1 MKLFRKVKNLL
12 FSNVNDV
19 VDKCNNAEKM
29 LKYSIVKME
38 SALEKGNSG
47 LVEMMVSKKILEK
60 NRQKTIEK
68 IEALKSEI
76 KQNIND
82 EQKSLSLIKHKQD
95 LGKVLK
101 EYDNQIEKQNRYIE
115 RMKQQISTVKLN
127 IETAKNKKDVLLARK
142 TIAETRNIVFKD
154 LKIDEELFNDAEEKI
169 ETKEIYADVM
179 EENYVE
185 VNPVY
190 NEAVMAEY
198 ESLRGK

>member
-1 MKLFRKVKNLL
+1 MKLFRKIKNLL
-12 FSNVNDV
+12 GANVNDA

-38 SALEKGNSG
+38 SALEKGNHG

-60 NRQKTIEK
+60 NKEKTIEK
-68 IEALKSEI
+68 IERLKGEI
-76 KQNIND
+76 KQTIND
-82 EQKSLSLIKHKQD
+82 EQKTLSLIKHKQD
-95 LGKVLK
+95 LEKVLK
-101 EYDNQIEKQNRYIE
+101 EYENQIEKQDKYIE
-115 RMKQQISTVKLN
+115 RMKQQMSIMKLN

-154 LKIDEELFNDAEEKI
+154 LKIDEELFNEAEEKI

-190 NEAVMAEY
+190 SEAVMAEY
-198 ESLRGK
+198 ENLRIK